1 MYVAGTKVTVGLTEG
16 GCYYYFTLQA
26 TAHTTFTQDVT
37 LIQCSVWC
45 GNVAE
50 LQAMFIGVQPQRDA
64 RRRPCGNV
72 RAKVPG
78 GSAALKGTKR
88 KAVDGTKADALVVF
102 KPATTIS
109 RADASKINASDASG
123 VSACLRCKIL

>member
-1 MYVAGTKVTVGLTEG
+1 
-16 GCYYYFTLQA
+16 
-26 TAHTTFTQDVT
+26 
-37 LIQCSVWC
+37 
-45 GNVAE
+45 
-50 LQAMFIGVQPQRDA
+50 MFIGVQPQRDA
-64 RRRPCGNV
+64 RRRRCGNM

-78 GSAALKGTKR
+78 GSTALTGTKR

-109 RADASKINASDASG
+109 KTDASKVNASDASG